1 MNLIDFQR
9 LNLKH
14 EDELSSYTE
23 TLITF
28 DIFETD
34 VIINTKILN
43 TDFEVSAV
51 IEDFVKELKKIT
63 YEKIKR
69 RIRGEIDEESKI
81 VT

>member
-1 MNLIDFQR
+1 MNLINLQR
-9 LNLKH
+9 LDLEH

-23 TLITF
+23 ILITF
-28 DIFETD
+28 RIFETN
-34 VIINTKILN
+34 VIINTEILN
-43 TDFEVSAV
+43 TEFEVSAI